1 MALPRH
7 TFPRNPHHLGRR
19 RRCGY
24 QRGLGHPFRP
34 RTYAGRHAARTRG
47 WRRKRV
53 GWAHDTAHVALGWTL
68 IATWVR
74 PASPD
79 WHQLR
84 QGEGRAGT
92 HLFIRLAIALLRRY
106 LGGGV
111 RELSLRGRAV
121 LRGRGSLLGGRAG
134 PDGLGVGAPA
144 AARLPLRPVPG
155 RHSLEIAF
163 HETCAI
169 GLASAG
175 KDTEGSQFFLAHTR
189 LPHLDGGY
197 TVFGW
202 VVEGLGVMDS
212 IMRGD
217 QIVTASV
224 ITSGWAQRK

>member
-1 MALPRH
+1 MRLGLEAGAGKGWGGLTTQRMW
-7 TFPRNPHHLGRR
+7 HLGGPSSLRGYDLRR
-19 RRCGY
+19 LTGTSFVRA
-24 QRGLGHPFRP
+24 RGELA
-34 RTYAGRHAARTRG
+34 RTYSFGSLSLVSDVAWAGE
-47 WRRKRV
+47 
-53 GWAHDTAHVALGWTL
+53 
-68 IATWVR
+68 
-74 PASPD
+74 S
-79 WHQLR
+79 
-84 QGEGRAGT
+84 EN
-92 HLFIRLAIALLRRY
+92 
-106 LGGGV
+106 
-111 RELSLRGRAV
+111 LSLRGRAV

>member
-1 MALPRH
+1 M
-7 TFPRNPHHLGRR
+7 
-19 RRCGY
+19 
-24 QRGLGHPFRP
+24 
-34 RTYAGRHAARTRG
+34 
-47 WRRKRV
+47 
-53 GWAHDTAHVALGWTL
+53 
-68 IATWVR
+68 
-74 PASPD
+74 
-79 WHQLR
+79 
-84 QGEGRAGT
+84 
-92 HLFIRLAIALLRRY
+92 
-106 LGGGV
+106 
-111 RELSLRGRAV
+111 
-121 LRGRGSLLGGRAG
+121 
-134 PDGLGVGAPA
+134 GAPA

-163 HETCAI
+163 HETYEI